1 MSSNLTDPCFET
13 FYRAMAPAGQ
23 FGPMADLMPSLQAE
37 LQRRGLTAFT
47 SHATF
52 CISRHTAYP
61 EGSEGAL
68 VRIWPHHTG
77 LAQVVFDEAEDGLD
91 DNKPIVDFRDLGELV
106 PYAGVLARLQPLL
119 DRL

>member
-1 MSSNLTDPCFET
+1 MPSNSTGSDFET
-13 FYRAMAPAGQ
+13 FYRAFAPAAQ
-23 FGPMADLMPSLQAE
+23 FGPMADLMPALLAE
-37 LQRRGLTAFT
+37 LQRRGLTAYT

-61 EGSEGAL
+61 EWFEGAL

-77 LAQVVFDEAEDGLD
+77 LAQVVFDEAD
-91 DNKPIVDFRDLGELV
+91 DDKPIIDFQDRGELV
-106 PYAGVLARLQPLL
+106 PYSAVLAHVQPLL